1 MQHTYRLYYIYFNN
15 TNKAQAKKPQ
25 AKSTSEKHKRKAQ
38 AKKSS
43 PLLQGARN

>member
-25 AKSTSEKHKRKAQ
+25 AKKPQ
-38 AKKSS
+38 AKK
-43 PLLQGARN
+43 PQAKKKP